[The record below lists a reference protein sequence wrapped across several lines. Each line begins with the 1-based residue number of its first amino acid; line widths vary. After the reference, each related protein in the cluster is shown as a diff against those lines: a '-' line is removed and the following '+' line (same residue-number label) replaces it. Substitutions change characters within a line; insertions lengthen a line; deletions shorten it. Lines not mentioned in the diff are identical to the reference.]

1 MPRRLVSS
9 HSDNSRMTTS
19 TESANP
25 VGALVGNKYRI
36 IKEIGRGGMATVFA
50 AEHVNIG
57 KAVALKLLASDLVSS
72 KTVTERFMREARA
85 AAQVRSPHICEV
97 YDVGTFDG
105 RPYIVMELLRGE
117 SLYEKLARE
126 RQLSTTVAAQI
137 AVQAAKGLRAAH
149 EHNIVHRDLKPEN
162 IFLTT
167 GEGGQLLTKLVDFG
181 LAKFYEPNQDPQ
193 AVRLTRE
200 GALFGTPA
208 YMSPEQAKAKG
219 NVDHRTDLWALACI
233 VYEMLTGRTVWDIDQ
248 GVAMIL
254 AQIASAPIPSARVYR
269 PDLPPEFDA
278 WFGYALARKPEQR
291 IQDAES
297 FISSLNGALHLD
309 GKSSEPGR
317 PSPIPTSPR
326 GPVAQMSH
334 GVPSHGGAPPFSTPA
349 SGNVYAPAY
358 AAVGNQPM
366 APSLPRS
373 HTPPESVRAK
383 GSGVKWLVTCLVA
396 AGTLAAGWFYTPLP
410 QWLGMART
418 APSESEPWA
427 LAVGAAQET
436 LAEGDIQAALAT
448 ARSAFDSSQS
458 KVARSLVTHLAAATE
473 QQGPCR
479 VTGIGHPRPFASKTE
494 SAKPSALAV
503 PEGLLAAWSDTDGQP
518 RQQAKVTLLDTSL
531 RRIRSDQ
538 NLTPDGE
545 GVRDPEIFKT
555 DTGVGLL
562 YWDFSGER
570 AGVYVAQLGKDGG
583 PLGAAEALS
592 SHVSGHPYYPAIT
605 RHGEHYW
612 VVWVEPSRDRVF
624 DLYARKLDRQLKP
637 LTKPLALTAY
647 PTPSQGKTQADRP
660 AISVRGGVLNVSFTL
675 RRNNRQSALLLRVA
689 EAALERAA
697 PLAPPAATVSAGDEE
712 SDRFAGRV
720 TDLGADGT
728 HDFSSIACVDA
739 GCYVAWDEIGVSA
752 HLAMLNQDGQVAWRR
767 PVGNSANRPSVT
779 SVGNE
784 VALSWYETKRV
795 QFSTV
800 SGEVIAPPTTVGWVS
815 AVQKQQPPQMV
826 KGAAAREWYVTW
838 SAYEAAV
845 PEPFVARVSCP

>member
-1 MPRRLVSS
+1 
-9 HSDNSRMTTS
+9 MTTS

-36 IKEIGRGGMATVFA
+36 VKEIGRGGMATVFS
-50 AEHVNIG
+50 AEHINIG

-72 KTVTERFMREARA
+72 RTVTERFMREARA

-105 RPYIVMELLRGE
+105 RPFIVMELLRGE
-117 SLYEKLARE
+117 SLYERLARE
-126 RQLSTTVAAQI
+126 RQLSAPVAAQI
-137 AVQAAKGLRAAH
+137 ATQAARGLRAAH

-167 GEGGQLLTKLVDFG
+167 GEGGTLLTKLVDFG

-219 NVDHRTDLWALACI
+219 SVDHRTDLWALACI

-297 FISSLNGALHLD
+297 FIASLNGALRLD
-309 GKSSEPGR
+309 GKSSDPGR
-317 PSPIPTSPR
+317 VSPVPLSPHATPQSQR
-326 GPVAQMSH
+326 MPQLHAASQQHGLGQHGTPYSMAGHAAGPHAGPAAMA
-334 GVPSHGGAPPFSTPA
+334 API
-349 SGNVYAPAY
+349 G
-358 AAVGNQPM
+358 
-366 APSLPRS
+366 RS
-373 HTPPESVRAK
+373 HTPPESVRSRRA
-383 GSGVKWLVTCLVA
+383 GLKWLTVGLVA
-396 AGTLAAGWFYTPLP
+396 AGAFSASWFYTPLP
-410 QWLGMART
+410 LLLGLSHT
-418 APSESEPWA
+418 VPVESEPWA
-427 LAVGAAQET
+427 VAVGEAQESLT
-436 LAEGDIQAALAT
+436 SGDVQGALNT
-448 ARSAFDSSQS
+448 VRSAFDSSQS
-458 KVARSLVTHLAAATE
+458 KVARSFVTHLAAATE

-479 VTGIGHPRPFASKTE
+479 LTGVGHPRPFTSKTE
-494 SAKPSALAV
+494 SAKPSAVVVA
-503 PEGLLAAWSDTDGQP
+503 EGLLAAWSDTDGHP
-518 RQQAKVTLLDTSL
+518 KQQAKVTLLDNGL
-531 RRIRSDQ
+531 RRIRPELDV
-538 NLTPDGE
+538 TPDGE
-545 GVRDPEIFKT
+545 SVRDPELFKT
-555 DTGVGLL
+555 AAGIGLL
-562 YWDFSGER
+562 YWDFSGEH
-570 AGVYVAQLGKDGG
+570 AGVYVAQLAADGSPSG
-583 PLGAAEALS
+583 PAELLS
-592 SHVSGHPYYPAIT
+592 SRVSGHPYYPAIT
-605 RHGEHYW
+605 KLGDNYW

-624 DLYARKLDRQLKP
+624 DLYARKLDRNLEP
-637 LTKPLALTAY
+637 LTKPIPITAY

-660 AISVRGGVLNVSFTL
+660 AISVRDGVLHVSFTL
-675 RRNNRQSALLLRVA
+675 RRNNRQSVLLLRAPGEV
-689 EAALERAA
+689 LERAV
-697 PLAPPAATVSAGDEE
+697 PLTPPVSTASAGDEE
-712 SDRFAGRV
+712 SDRFAGKV
-720 TDLGADGT
+720 SDLGTDGT
-728 HDFSSIACVDA
+728 HDFSSVACLDT

-752 HLAMLNQDGQVAWRR
+752 HLAMLGKDGQVLWRH
-767 PVGNSANRPSVT
+767 PVGPGASRPGIT

-784 VALSWYETKRV
+784 VALSWYESKRV

-800 SGEVIAPPTTVGWVS
+800 SGEVIAPATTVGWVS

-826 KGAAAREWYVTW
+826 KGTGVHEWFVTW